1 MNFESYLD
9 NFLVVANLEKLKI
22 DEGLLQLRLKFSSIQ
37 DEKQALLWV
46 PIYEKK
52 LVINQNSEVT
62 IE

>member
-1 MNFESYLD
+1 MNFDSYLD

>member
-1 MNFESYLD
+1 MNFDSYLD

-52 LVINQNSEVT
+52 LVINQKSEVS